1 MHKRILNFCVIKS
14 HEGLNIGNVVDF
26 CMEEWALKN
35 VMCITV
41 DNATSNDKALAQL
54 KKKLI
59 KRGALVLGGET
70 FHMRCCAHI
79 LNLIVKDGLRVID
92 SSIKKIR
99 DVVKYIRSSPQ
110 RLDMFKQCA
119 EKSDI
124 KFTKSL
130 QLDCPTRWNSTYLML
145 ETAMLYQKAF
155 DKLEDKDAKF
165 SRDLGDDLP
174 TEQDWKNA
182 KIITKFLKRFYD
194 VTCKLSGALYSTAN
208 LYSPEILKILRDLQL
223 CETNSDPALVEMGNK

>member
-1 MHKRILNFCVIKS
+1 MHKRILNFCFIKS

-41 DNATSNDKALAQL
+41 DNATSNDKALTQL

-59 KRGALVLGGET
+59 KRGALVLGGES

-79 LNLIVKDGLRVID
+79 FNLIVKDRLQVID

-110 RLDMFKQCA
+110 RLDIFFKQCA

-130 QLDCPTRWNSTYLML
+130 QLDYPTRWNSAYLIL
-145 ETAMLYQKAF
+145 ETAIVYQKAF

-174 TEQDWKNA
+174 TEQD
-182 KIITKFLKRFYD
+182 
-194 VTCKLSGALYSTAN
+194 
-208 LYSPEILKILRDLQL
+208 
-223 CETNSDPALVEMGNK
+223 